1 MRKNVI
7 AASLVLSLAGL
18 TACSAQNTNV
28 KTTTEGTKETSN
40 GDVQVLQM
48 MSVGGADAQA
58 WMDLV
63 EDTIDKFNENNEYN
77 VKIEMTWY
85 ENEQYKTKF
94 ATLMTQNNMA
104 DIFSTW
110 EYGFLEPYVKA
121 GKVYD
126 MTEAFEADPEWKS
139 RFDESVF
146 IPTTFDGHIYGIP
159 SGRQMAPI
167 YYNNHLI
174 DF

>member
-94 ATLMTQNNMA
+94 ATLMTQNVGIWLPGA
-104 DIFSTW
+104 IC
-110 EYGFLEPYVKA
+110 
-121 GKVYD
+121 
-126 MTEAFEADPEWKS
+126 KS
-139 RFDESVF
+139 R
-146 IPTTFDGHIYGIP
+146 
-159 SGRQMAPI
+159 
-167 YYNNHLI
+167 
-174 DF
+174 